1 VYQWRK
7 DIARWEIADTLYLS
21 VPFTWLL
28 PRARGIA
35 QQAKKRVVVG
45 GPAVELLPDN
55 LEDVATIGGDPV
67 ANPLAMHNPLASRSS
82 EGCPNA
88 CAFCVNR
95 TKPLRELT
103 EWEPRPTMCDDNFL
117 ACSAEHISGA
127 VDRLSL
133 LPMVDFNQGLA
144 ASEFP
149 KHIDQLRRL
158 PLLRLRLAWD
168 SAGQDTAVMDAVA
181 LAKAHGMRDIRCY
194 VLVGFRDTQEEAM
207 HRCQTL
213 WDAGV
218 LPNPMRYQPLDC
230 LVKDEYVGVHWT
242 DAELGRFCRYWARH
256 THLVGVPYDEYR
268 VSGSARAA
276 GGEQGELW
284 EERG

>member
-1 VYQWRK
+1 
-7 DIARWEIADTLYLS
+7 

-45 GPAVELLPDN
+45 GPAVELLPDY

-268 VSGSARAA
+268 VSGSARRADE
-276 GGEQGELW
+276 GRLF
-284 EERG
+284 